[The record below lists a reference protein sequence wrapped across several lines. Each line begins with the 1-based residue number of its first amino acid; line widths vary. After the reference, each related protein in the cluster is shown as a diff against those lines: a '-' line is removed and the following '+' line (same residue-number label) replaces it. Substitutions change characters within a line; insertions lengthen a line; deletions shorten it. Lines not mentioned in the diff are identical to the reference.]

1 MRTILIGDLHGC
13 LREWEKLLAACAFR
27 EEEDRL
33 VLLGDLMNKGRD
45 SFGDRIVVCNSYA
58 SGKPDNVL
66 SVYDWDGN
74 LITVIE
80 LSVGSIEPENI
91 SVIGDGIYIT
101 CAGGGGAQIYK
112 VTPYAG

>member
-45 SFGDRIVVCNSYA
+45 SFGV
-58 SGKPDNVL
+58 
-66 SVYDWDGN
+66 W
-74 LITVIE
+74 
-80 LSVGSIEPENI
+80 
-91 SVIGDGIYIT
+91 
-101 CAGGGGAQIYK
+101 
-112 VTPYAG
+112 

>member
-45 SFGDRIVVCNSYA
+45 SFGVWQKAGAFSPSA
-58 SGKPDNVL
+58 S
-66 SVYDWDGN
+66 
-74 LITVIE
+74 
-80 LSVGSIEPENI
+80 
-91 SVIGDGIYIT
+91 
-101 CAGGGGAQIYK
+101 
-112 VTPYAG
+112 